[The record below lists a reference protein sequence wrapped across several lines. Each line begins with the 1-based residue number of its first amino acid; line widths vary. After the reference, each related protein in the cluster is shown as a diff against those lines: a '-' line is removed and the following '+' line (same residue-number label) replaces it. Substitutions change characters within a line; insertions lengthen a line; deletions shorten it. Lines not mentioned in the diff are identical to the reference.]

1 MPEASFALCE
11 GRQRAVPCLRMG
23 FMSSMLLRDVGAE
36 GRSAERH
43 GRGVR
48 ARDRRQREL
57 RDEVRGV
64 EVIATRRGSEPRRRW
79 DGQAYRRDMDRTSVA
94 GEGRATPSGVHRPE
108 AVRAEVRVTEVP
120 R

>member
-1 MPEASFALCE
+1 MAEAFIRAVQ

-57 RDEVRGV
+57 RDEVLGV
-64 EVIATRRGSEPRRRW
+64 QVIATRRVSEPRRRW
-79 DGQAYRRDMDRTSVA
+79 DGQAYRRDMDRTAVA
-94 GEGRATPSGVHRPE
+94 GEGRATHEGPAPVALG
-108 AVRAEVRVTEVP
+108 RAAYI
-120 R
+120 